1 MIGSLKGVV
10 SEVHPGFALLDVN
23 GVGYRVNASI
33 PTLAECVQG
42 EERRFYVHDH
52 VREDGRDLY
61 GFPSHGELAMFERLI
76 SISGIGPKVG
86 LTIMSVGSIETI
98 RRAIMSGDL
107 ALLTSVPGVGTKTA
121 QKIVL
126 ELKGQLVDAPEES
139 MEDRDVIEALMSLGY
154 SASQARGAVK
164 GVDASVT
171 DTSERI
177 RRALKN
183 LSRK

>member
-1 MIGSLKGVV
+1 MIGSLKGIV
-10 SEVHPGFALLDVN
+10 SEVFPGFLLLDVN
-23 GVGYRVNASI
+23 GVGYRVNASV

-52 VREDGRDLY
+52 VREDSRDLY
-61 GFPSHGELAMFERLI
+61 GFPSHGDLAMFERLI

-86 LTIMSVGSIETI
+86 LTIMSVGSLETI
-98 RRAIMSGDL
+98 RRGIMAGDL

-126 ELKGQLVDAPEES
+126 ELKGQLVDAAEGPA
-139 MEDRDVIEALMSLGY
+139 EDRDVIEALMSLGY
-154 SASQARGAVK
+154 SSSQAREALK
-164 GVDASVT
+164 NVDASVT

-177 RRALKN
+177 RKALKS
-183 LSRK
+183 LSKK